1 MAEGKPTLFVIAG
14 PEGSGKSTYHQ
25 NEIGTQSKVSSALR
39 AEYISNDSK
48 PILSNDKVQQQLGEN
63 GTRAFGAGNLIAQ
76 QQAREAIAANKS
88 VTYETS
94 FNRGDLALVDQ
105 AKASGFRVVL
115 SHVNTGSPELNVAR
129 VAERVKEGGR
139 DAPASAVRA
148 DFDNGKLIAEATKKA
163 DYTFVLDTS
172 QLNQPA
178 RHVATLQRGRI
189 TNAVPSEQQPA
200 WVKETYSEQLQ
211 QYRDTRTSAAERS
224 FASAV
229 DKAEQRVPGANVQIA
244 GHKPGTYSGP
254 IVDRTPHH
262 TLQQTG
268 PKDFVAHFDARL
280 AVTPSKDQNVTLTYG
295 ANREPA
301 KVEFLA
307 PAPPRDADKLKA
319 EVRDFLTLSREQ
331 ASKNPRL
338 EVAYAAFDKL
348 SDKAIDVSPRN
359 DKVER
364 DVDQLIKNSIAA
376 RLSTGKNIEIS
387 KGQVDAV
394 QYQVASRSLDAAL
407 QEKQLNPERTPRID
421 PEHRRIIVD
430 RSEQIVRATEG
441 RVATIEPQSP
451 AFKEAQRIAAQLAK
465 HDGVRS
471 DSPFASKDLANAYQK
486 EQLNELKQSQQL
498 QQQRQAQRGRGL
510 D

>member
-1 MAEGKPTLFVIAG
+1 MAEGKPTLLVIAG
-14 PEGSGKSTYHQ
+14 PEGSGKTTYHQ
-25 NEIGTQSKVSSALR
+25 QELAAASKVPNSLR
-39 AEYISNDSK
+39 REYISNDSK

-63 GTRAFGAGNLIAQ
+63 STRAFGAGNLIAQ
-76 QQAREAIAANKS
+76 QLAKEAIAEKRS

-105 AKASGFRVVL
+105 AKSSGYRVVL
-115 SHVNTGSPELNVAR
+115 HHVNTGSTELNVAR
-129 VAERVKEGGR
+129 IAERVKEGGR

-148 DFDNGKLIAEATKKA
+148 DFENNKLIAEASKKA
-163 DYTFVLDTS
+163 DYTFVLDSS

-178 RHVATLQRGRI
+178 RHLATLERGRV
-189 TNAVPSEQQPA
+189 TNSVPADQLPKWA
-200 WVKETYSEQLQ
+200 KETYAEQLQ
-211 QYRDTRTSAAERS
+211 QNQDRRQTAAERS
-224 FASAV
+224 FAAAV
-229 DKAEQRVPGANVQIA
+229 DKAEKRVPGADVQIA

-254 IVDRTPHH
+254 IVEATAHH
-262 TLQQTG
+262 KLQQTG
-268 PKDFVAHFDARL
+268 PKEFVAHFNARL
-280 AVTPSKDQNVTLTYG
+280 AVSPSKDQDVTLTYG

-307 PAPPRDADKLKA
+307 PAAPRDPEKLKA
-319 EVRDFLTLSREQ
+319 EVRDFLTQSREQ

-348 SDKAIDVSPRN
+348 QEKAIDAGPRT

-364 DVDQLIKNSIAA
+364 DVDQIIKNSIAA

-451 AFKEAQRIAAQLAK
+451 AFKEAQRIAGQLAK

-471 DSPFASKDLANAYQK
+471 DSPFASKDLANAYQNQ
-486 EQLNELKQSQQL
+486 QLTELKQSQQL